1 MMEESPRREYRRS
14 SLNHR
19 FGEYRRPA
27 RLPVTVR
34 ISSVLI
40 FDRAAQHR
48 SPLWASPDAPPLA
61 KRMPHRAGTRHIA
74 PLAAIHRIVAASRL
88 ARARV
93 RSRQQLDELN
103 DHLLKDIGLRREDLG
118 FEAPTPF
125 WHRD

>member
-14 SLNHR
+14 SHNHR

-88 ARARV
+88 ARAR
-93 RSRQQLDELN
+93 
-103 DHLLKDIGLRREDLG
+103 GLAGREMG
-118 FEAPTPF
+118 GRKEHPG
-125 WHRD
+125 